1 VPSARAGRV
10 TAIDNRRLARLAKLT
25 GAPLARCAGLVL
37 HRRIGD
43 AVERGEPV
51 LTLHAESPSELG
63 YALEYLDGQPPLQ
76 IEGDG

>member
-1 VPSARAGRV
+1 
-10 TAIDNRRLARLAKLT
+10 
-25 GAPLARCAGLVL
+25 
-37 HRRIGD
+37 
-43 AVERGEPV
+43 V